1 MKLTQAQSGSILK
14 PPSWRTALHDN
25 PWWLAAQM
33 FLHSQLAM
41 IGFIGLSLL
50 ILSAIFAPL
59 LAPYPPTQLD
69 YDHPL
74 EAPSSAHWM
83 GTDDLGRDIFSRV
96 LYGGRESLKVGLIGV
111 TIAVIGGVCL
121 GMLAGFY
128 GGWLDNLIMRI
139 VDIMLAFPYILLL
152 LSIVAVLGPGL
163 GTVMIA
169 LGLAGIPFY
178 TRLIRGSVLAAKNFE
193 YVTAARVVG
202 VSPFAIMFRHILPNI
217 IAPVIV
223 YATLDLGGS
232 IMATSGLSYI
242 GLGAQPPS
250 PEWGAMLNA
259 GRKFIM
265 QAGWMSIYPGLMI
278 FFAILFVNLI
288 GDGLRD
294 AFDPKL
300 RR

>member
-1 MKLTQAQSGSILK
+1 MPMPASPTIR
-14 PPSWRTALHDN
+14 RT
-25 PWWLAAQM
+25 P
-33 FLHSQLAM
+33 
-41 IGFIGLSLL
+41 
-50 ILSAIFAPL
+50 
-59 LAPYPPTQLD
+59 
-69 YDHPL
+69 
-74 EAPSSAHWM
+74 
-83 GTDDLGRDIFSRV
+83 
-96 LYGGRESLKVGLIGV
+96 
-111 TIAVIGGVCL
+111 
-121 GMLAGFY
+121 
-128 GGWLDNLIMRI
+128 
-139 VDIMLAFPYILLL
+139 
-152 LSIVAVLGPGL
+152 
-163 GTVMIA
+163 
-169 LGLAGIPFY
+169 GIPFY